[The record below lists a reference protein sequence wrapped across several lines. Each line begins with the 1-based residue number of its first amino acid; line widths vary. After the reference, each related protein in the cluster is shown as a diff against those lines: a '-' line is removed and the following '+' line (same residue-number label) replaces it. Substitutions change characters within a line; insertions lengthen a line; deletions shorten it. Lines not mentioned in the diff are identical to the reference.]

1 VRHFT
6 RFFPIVAL
14 AALAACSDR
23 GVVTAPNA
31 PAFAASGSRAK
42 HLTVMSR
49 NMYIGADVDPVLQA
63 LVGGGDV
70 LGALR
75 QALAEL
81 TRTDFAT
88 RVVALADE
96 IARARPQVV
105 GLQEVWSLDVYPA
118 ALGLPG
124 SPIHLD
130 FLAALHAALAARGL
144 SYVEAAIVTNT
155 DATLAGGAVRLVDHD
170 VLLIDPARVTP
181 IGAAVANHF
190 FYNLPLPPG
199 SPIAVLRGYVAVPAL
214 VETVPVLLINT
225 HLESGSAAG
234 LDLLR
239 AAQATELT
247 YVAASAPTVIMTGDF
262 NDVPLSPMYGVLAG
276 EGLID
281 LWNAMRP
288 GVAGLTCCH
297 APDLSNRLAPFDQ
310 RIDYVWTKGL
320 AGPSGTPQGQI
331 GLTGALPASR
341 IAGAFGLIW
350 PSDHAGVVATVLLPP
365 PVTD

>member
-1 VRHFT
+1 MRRFT
-6 RFFPIVAL
+6 RFFPIVGL

-23 GVVTAPNA
+23 GVVTAPDG
-31 PAFAASGSRAK
+31 PAFAASGRGAR
-42 HLTVMSR
+42 HITVMSR
-49 NMYIGADVDPVLQA
+49 NMYVGADLDPVLQA

-70 LGALR
+70 LGAL
-75 QALAEL
+75 QTALAQL
-81 TRTDFAT
+81 THTDFAT
-88 RVVALADE
+88 RVVAMADE

-105 GLQEVWSLDVYPA
+105 GLQEVWSLDVVPA
-118 ALGLPG
+118 YLGLPG
-124 SPIHLD
+124 SPVHLD
-130 FLAALHAALAARGL
+130 FLAALQAALAARGL
-144 SYVEAAIVTNT
+144 SYVVAAIVTAT
-155 DATLAGGAVRLVDHD
+155 DATLAGGAVHVVDHN

-181 IGAAVANHF
+181 IAAIANLF
-190 FYNLPLPPG
+190 TYNLPLPPG
-199 SPIAVLRGYVAVPAL
+199 SPIAVLRGYVAVQAL
-214 VETVPVLLINT
+214 VEGVPVLLINT

-276 EGLID
+276 AGLTD
-281 LWNAMRP
+281 LWYAMRP

-297 APDLSNRLAPFDQ
+297 AADLSNRLPAFTQ

-331 GLTGALPASR
+331 GLIGALPSAH
-341 IAGAFGLIW
+341 ITGAFGLIW